1 MERKYIIPLR
11 KEFLKVPIYL
21 RTRKAVKAVKNYVS
35 KHMKTDDVRL
45 GKYLNLKLWSRGNRN
60 PPHKVEVVAELITD
74 KKDNKEIKYA
84 KVEIVGAPKEVKK
97 QAKKKKLLERL
108 KDKVEGK
115 EDVVAE
121 KTSGKSMEENKE
133 LADEAN
139 KEKKEA
145 EKVVRKEHEKM
156 MEAKKAPK
164 KTTAPKKSKK
174 EEVGIE
180 KHADQFPRDKK
191 K

>member
-1 MERKYIIPLR
+1 MERKHIIPLR

-21 RTRKAVKAVKNYVS
+21 RTRKAVKTVKKYIS
-35 KHMKTDDVRL
+35 RHMKTEDVRI

-60 PPHKVEVVAELITD
+60 PPHKVEVIAELVTD

-97 QAKKKKLLERL
+97 ETKKKKLLDRL

-115 EDVVAE
+115 EVVADKAIE
-121 KTSGKSMEENKE
+121 KNKE
-133 LADEAN
+133 LADEV
-139 KEKKEA
+139 KEEKKEA
-145 EKVVRKEHEKM
+145 EKVIRKEQEKL
-156 MEAKKAPK
+156 MESKKAPK
-164 KTTAPKKSKK
+164 KVAAPKKTKK

-180 KHADQFPRDKK
+180 MHADQFQKDNKK
-191 K
+191 